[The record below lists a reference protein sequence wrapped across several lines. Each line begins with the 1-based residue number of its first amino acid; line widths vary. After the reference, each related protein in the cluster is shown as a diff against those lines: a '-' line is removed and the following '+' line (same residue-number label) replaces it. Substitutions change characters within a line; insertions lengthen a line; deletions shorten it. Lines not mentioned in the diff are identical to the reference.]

1 VLENGDEH
9 SYLIVGEGT
18 SLIRNRGLA
27 ERLLS
32 FADAG
37 GTVLMLAPSEGVI
50 PMPGEVSKKG
60 DIKDAQ
66 PGELRFRRHHVIRE
80 FDKRLDSEFL
90 PGPGG
95 FAGSKVTLRTR
106 LNRIG
111 MEVSEDG
118 DWPWV
123 TVDYPETKGRFVFC
137 GFNIVENWNRGP
149 APRYLL
155 NRILTSR
162 PES

>member
-1 VLENGDEH
+1 
-9 SYLIVGEGT
+9 
-18 SLIRNRGLA
+18 
-27 ERLLS
+27 
-32 FADAG
+32 
-37 GTVLMLAPSEGVI
+37 
-50 PMPGEVSKKG
+50 
-60 DIKDAQ
+60 
-66 PGELRFRRHHVIRE
+66 
-80 FDKRLDSEFL
+80 
-90 PGPGG
+90 
-95 FAGSKVTLRTR
+95 
-106 LNRIG
+106 